1 MPVVLLTICIV
12 SLHTPILK
20 HGNSEV
26 QSVSTSVQDSLLP
39 AAQARNGFMATISGS
54 CDGNCGKREGG
65 EKAGEM
71 HNELVVQVNGL

>member
-1 MPVVLLTICIV
+1 M
-12 SLHTPILK
+12 PILK

-39 AAQARNGFMATISGS
+39 AAQARNSFMATISGS

-65 EKAGEM
+65 KKIGEM
-71 HNELVVQVNGL
+71 HGELVVQLADLKQINVSMV